1 MTEKII
7 TSRVRERLITET
19 ASMPSSDNDL
29 HFSSIGL
36 PNGKKGFVQ
45 VWLEPNIF
53 LFAIKINDP
62 FDPSAA
68 KSSINKVTADEQE
81 TTTNLKIRV
90 LTRLVKKRFLPVNY
104 RPLSGH

>member
-7 TSRVRERLITET
+7 TSRVRERLITAT

-36 PNGKKGFVQ
+36 ERKKGFVQ

-81 TTTNLKIRV
+81 TTTNLKIKV
-90 LTRLVKKRFLPVNY
+90 LTRLV
-104 RPLSGH
+104 